1 VLGGAGRV
9 SDPFTK
15 RNFGR
20 PLSCSPTAGL
30 PGSQAGWPRHGPS
43 PHLTISQRPTSRK
56 SMVIALPIFGDGSLS
71 QEQQA
76 YNGHGNLQYR
86 LQ

>member
-1 VLGGAGRV
+1 
-9 SDPFTK
+9 
-15 RNFGR
+15 
-20 PLSCSPTAGL
+20 
-30 PGSQAGWPRHGPS
+30 
-43 PHLTISQRPTSRK
+43 
-56 SMVIALPIFGDGSLS
+56 MVIALPIFGDGSLS